1 MYDYTIWLFPVHVNP
16 CAANMTK
23 YVEKTPKPPKQ
34 FIKTHNQSQ
43 FGALTLA
50 QLEPK
55 PKTERNK
62 NWNEGNVNSE
72 HENQ

>member
-16 CAANMTK
+16 CAANMIK
-23 YVEKTPKPPKQ
+23 YVEKTPKPPK
-34 FIKTHNQSQ
+34 
-43 FGALTLA
+43 LA

-55 PKTERNK
+55 PKSERNK